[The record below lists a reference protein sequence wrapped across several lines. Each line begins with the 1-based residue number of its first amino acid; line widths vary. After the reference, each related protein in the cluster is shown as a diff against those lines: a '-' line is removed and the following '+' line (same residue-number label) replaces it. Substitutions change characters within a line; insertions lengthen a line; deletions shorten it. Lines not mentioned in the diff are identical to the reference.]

1 MRENKHLDTA
11 DDGVWWEVLD
21 MILTVVIGAGG
32 GIVLAWACL
41 QAMFWAE
48 RMGWL

>member
-1 MRENKHLDTA
+1 M
-11 DDGVWWEVLD
+11 WWDVVDLV
-21 MILTVVIGAGG
+21 LTVVIGAAG

-41 QAMFWAE
+41 EAMFWAE